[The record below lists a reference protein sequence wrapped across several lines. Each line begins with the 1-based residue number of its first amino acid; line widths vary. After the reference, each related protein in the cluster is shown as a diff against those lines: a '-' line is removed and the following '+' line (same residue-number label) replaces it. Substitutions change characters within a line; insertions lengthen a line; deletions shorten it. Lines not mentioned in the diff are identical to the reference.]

1 MSVDLAEIE
10 HRLAKLR
17 RQWLAHPEKRPI
29 ILLQANALK
38 RAREIALR
46 KTATDAPQDL
56 FETAKRIFS

>member
-10 HRLAKLR
+10 RRLAKLR
-17 RQWLAHPEKRPI
+17 REWLAQPEKRPI

-46 KTATDAPQDL
+46 RAKPGPPDEL